1 MEIFRA
7 IFFKMSLRHLGHF
20 MMPVHYNHFL
30 LFLTSIVQYII
41 MEVLPCKMYE
51 VIDKSNNEN
60 DLLKIFIKIDL
71 SEKKKKMK
79 SCVAKT

>member
-1 MEIFRA
+1 
-7 IFFKMSLRHLGHF
+7 MSLRHLGHF

-30 LFLTSIVQYII
+30 LFLTSIVQYNII
-41 MEVLPCKMYE
+41 MEVLPYKMYE

-71 SEKKKKMK
+71 SEKKKN
-79 SCVAKT
+79 